1 MAKGTANIFDIDV
14 TKYMA
19 GLKIPTVDAQAVMAS
34 QRKNL
39 EALTN
44 ANKLALEGLQALA
57 RRQAEMVNQGV
68 EEFSTAFTELL
79 AADTFEDRAGKQAEL
94 AKTAYQTVLANFWDL
109 GELITKSNSRAFG
122 VINKRVT
129 ESLDEVKELVTPK
142 APPVH

>member
-19 GLKIPTVDAQAVMAS
+19 GLNVPTINPQALVTN

-39 EALTN
+39 EALAD
-44 ANKLALEGLQALA
+44 ANKLALEGMQAVA
-57 RRQAEMVNQGV
+57 RRQTEMVNQGV
-68 EEFSTAFTELL
+68 EELSEAFNELMG
-79 AADTFEDRAGKQAEL
+79 AETFEDRAGKQADL

-109 GELITKSNSRAFG
+109 GEMITKSNSRAFG
-122 VINKRVT
+122 VINKRVA

-142 APPVH
+142 APSVH